1 MITNTLFEIKNKEGQ
16 LIASNLPENYYF
28 NKADI
33 INKIITAKCP
43 ITTKGIRHGFFET
56 ANGLIYISSYT
67 VPTNKIL
74 KRYFEACDFFIPTLE
89 QSISIQKTKTKNN
102 FRRFKHN
109 LVSHHT
115 TMLQEMERA
124 FPIDNADKGIHNQ
137 IDFVMNIIQEN
148 PKESALAILRVIKS
162 VNLMK
167 AEFDVY
173 DMLSLEHPNLEIYT
187 HNPHKLLLLVLNPFW
202 LEFIEKGVRIDV
214 KECDGEISVD
224 YKSISV
230 VFSHIFENAS
240 KYIARD
246 SIFKIS
252 FANQDDF
259 IDIHFDMTSLKIKPD
274 EKEKI
279 FIEEY
284 SGEFSKSISLAGNGI
299 GLSIVKKLV
308 EYNNGLVKV
317 QIDTDQNQRIKI
329 MNIPFERNSF
339 IISLPKK
346 RQHIPAKISLRP

>member
-1 MITNTLFEIKNKEGQ
+1 MSLDTLFEIKSKDGQ
-16 LIASNLPENYYF
+16 LIASNLPESYF
-28 NKADI
+28 YNQKEI

-43 ITTKGIRHGFFET
+43 ITNKGIRHGFFKTE
-56 ANGLIYISSYT
+56 NGLIYLSSYT
-67 VPTNKIL
+67 VPTNRIL
-74 KRYFEACDFFIPTLE
+74 KKYFEACDFFIPTLE
-89 QSISIQKTKTKNN
+89 QSVSIQKTKAKSN

-115 TMLQEMERA
+115 IMLQEMERA

-137 IDFVMNIIQEN
+137 IDFVKKIIEKN
-148 PKESALAILRVIKS
+148 PRESTLSILKVIKS

-173 DMLSLEHPNLEIYT
+173 DMLSLERPNLEFFI
-187 HNPHKLLLLVLNPFW
+187 HNPHKLVLLVLNPFW
-202 LEFIEKGVRIDV
+202 LEFIEKDVKIDV
-214 KECDGEISVD
+214 KECEGEICID
-224 YKSISV
+224 YKSVSV

-240 KYIARD
+240 KYIARG

-252 FANQDDF
+252 FVNKDEF
-259 IDIHFDMTSLKIKPD
+259 VEIHFDMTSLKIKPD

-279 FIEEY
+279 FQEDY
-284 SGEFSKSISLAGNGI
+284 SGEFSKSTTLAGNGI

-308 EYNNGLVKV
+308 EYNNGSVNV
-317 QIDTDQNQRIKI
+317 EIDTDQNQRIKI
-329 MNIPFERNSF
+329 MNIPFERNTF

-346 RQHIPAKISLRP
+346 GST

>member
-1 MITNTLFEIKNKEGQ
+1 MSFDTLFEIKNKEGQ
-16 LIASNLPENYYF
+16 LITSNLPENYLF
-28 NKADI
+28 NKDTI
-33 INKIITAKCP
+33 KNKIITDKCP
-43 ITTKGIRHGFFET
+43 ISNKNIRHGYFET
-56 ANGLIYISSYT
+56 KNGLIYISSYN

-74 KRYFEACDFFIPTLE
+74 KKYFEACDFFIPTLE
-89 QSISIQKTKTKNN
+89 QSVSIQKAKTKSN

-115 TMLQEMERA
+115 IMLQEMERA
-124 FPIDNADKGIHNQ
+124 FPIDNSEKGIHNQ
-137 IDFVMNIIQEN
+137 IDFVMSIIKEN
-148 PKESALAILRVIKS
+148 PKDSALAILKVIKS

-173 DMLSLEHPNLEIYT
+173 DMLSLERPNLEFYT
-187 HNPHKLLLLVLNPFW
+187 HNPHKLVLLVLNPFW

-214 KECDGEISVD
+214 KECDGEICVD
-224 YKSISV
+224 YKSVSV

-246 SIFKIS
+246 SYFKIS
-252 FANQDDF
+252 FVNQAEF
-259 IDIHFDMTSLKIKPD
+259 IDIHFDMTSLKIKPE

-279 FIEEY
+279 FNEDY
-284 SGEFSKSISLAGNGI
+284 SGEFSKSTTLAGNGI

-308 EYNNGLVKV
+308 EYNNGSVKID
-317 QIDTDQNQRIKI
+317 IDTDTNQKIKI
-329 MNIPFERNSF
+329 MNIPFERNRF

-346 RQHIPAKISLRP
+346 RLNIIYKHQTS